1 MPVTRALAKL
11 TITLFSE
18 AAKANRRNTPCR
30 RGNLVEITSDSA
42 SDVMVTADL
51 HGDRLNFE
59 RVLEIASLSQQLR
72 RHLVLQEICHGGPTY
87 PNEGGCMSHLLLEDV
102 AQLKIR
108 FPERVHFILSNHE
121 LAEATDFPVSKAG
134 QLLNLHFYEG
144 LKEMYGDAVED
155 VHAAIKFFLLSCP
168 LAARVGGNVF
178 LSHSL
183 PSRWDER
190 LSPLD
195 VFDRD
200 WSSEDLAPGGDVFRM
215 VWGRD
220 YRRKNALA
228 FANTVGA
235 SVLVHGHEPC
245 PDGYQAP
252 NDIQVIIDTSG
263 QNACYAL
270 LPLDSHLT
278 HADVLGSIRKL
289 HA

>member
-1 MPVTRALAKL
+1 MPVTRSVAKL
-11 TITLFSE
+11 TIALFTE

-30 RGNLVEITSDSA
+30 RGHLLEITADSA

-51 HGDRLNFE
+51 HGDRLNFD
-59 RVLEIASLSQQLR
+59 RVLEIAALTKHPQ
-72 RHLVLQEICHGGPTY
+72 RHLVLQEICHGGPVY
-87 PNEGGCMSHLLLEDV
+87 PGDGGCMSHLLLEDV

-121 LAEATDFPVSKAG
+121 LSEATDFPVSKSG

-144 LKEMYGDAVED
+144 LRDMYGDAVEE
-155 VHAAIKFFLLSCP
+155 VHAAIKFFLLSSP

-190 LSPLD
+190 LEPLE

-220 YRRKNALA
+220 YRRKNAAA
-228 FANTVGA
+228 FAKTVRA
-235 SVLVHGHEPC
+235 NVLVHGHEPC
-245 PDGYQAP
+245 PDGFQAP

-270 LPLDSHLT
+270 LPLNSALT
-278 HADVLGSIRKL
+278 HADVLASVRKL
-289 HA
+289 HR